1 MITDKTHIS
10 IFKLGDVKHVGLELD
25 VVPFYEYRK
34 FSEALPNAKFV
45 DVGEPTMRMRM
56 VKSNEEI
63 ELIRQGARIADLA
76 GDVVK
81 KVIRE
86 GVSEHK
92 VVAVGIDV
100 MVNEIA
106 KTYPDQELR
115 DSKLLLLLLLFL

>member
-1 MITDKTHIS
+1 
-10 IFKLGDVKHVGLELD
+10 
-25 VVPFYEYRK
+25 
-34 FSEALPNAKFV
+34 
-45 DVGEPTMRMRM
+45 MRMRM
-56 VKSNEEI
+56 VKSDEEI

-86 GVSEHK
+86 GVSEHE